1 MSIYLDTY
9 FKHKTQQNEVRDILK
24 TQAKNLAMSFNL
36 YKQDPF
42 DKKFKKNE
50 V

>member
-1 MSIYLDTY
+1 MRGIVLIST
-9 FKHKTQQNEVRDILK
+9 FSKQQNDARDILK
-24 TQAKNLAMSFNL
+24 TQAKNLAVSFNL